1 MDSVL
6 RALLIYMI
14 LLVVFRISGKRTMS
28 EATTFDMVLL
38 LIISETVQQALIEND
53 NSITNAVILVITLI
67 IADVVIS
74 QVKMRF
80 LGFERVLEGTAVI
93 IIEEGRLHR
102 DRMKK
107 ANIREEDIMSA
118 ARELQGLERL
128 DQVKFAVLEKNGVI
142 TVVPRAGAN

>member
-6 RALLIYMI
+6 RGLLIYMI
-14 LLVVFRISGKRTMS
+14 LLVVFRITGKRTMS

-38 LIISETVQQALIEND
+38 LIISETVQQALIDDD
-53 NSITNAVILVITLI
+53 NSITNAVILVISLI

-74 QVKMRF
+74 MMKMRF

-93 IIEEGRLHR
+93 IIENGRMHT
-102 DRMKK
+102 DRMKQN
-107 ANIREEDIMSA
+107 NIREEDIMSA

-128 DQVKFAVLEKNGVI
+128 DQVKFAVLEKNGAI
-142 TVVPRAGAN
+142 TVVPKPGAK